1 MALDKD
7 AWVKRALELKPESRM
22 YINGAYVDSASGKT
36 FDDISPRDQRLIAK
50 IAAGDTEDVNRAV
63 AAAKAAF
70 DSGVWREMNPR
81 DKKAIM
87 LKWADLIR
95 EHQEELAQACFEYRW
110 PRVNHRGLTWSVY
123 LRYGLWC
130 FKDL

>member
-1 MALDKD
+1 VALDKD

-22 YINGAYVDSASGKT
+22 YINGSYVDSASGKT

-70 DSGVWREMNPR
+70 DSGV
-81 DKKAIM
+81 
-87 LKWADLIR
+87 
-95 EHQEELAQACFEYRW
+95 
-110 PRVNHRGLTWSVY
+110 
-123 LRYGLWC
+123 
-130 FKDL
+130 